1 MADLRPPHRTGDER
15 GTVMALLQFQRE
27 SFVRKVEDL
36 DDEAARSSPVGSGTS
51 LLWLTRH
58 LAFAESVWVL
68 GRFASRPDDVPPN
81 QVPEGDTVAAA
92 VAAYRAAWRAVDE
105 VVAGASFD
113 DVCQLGD
120 ERSAVDLR
128 WIMAH
133 LLEETARHAGHA
145 DIIREL
151 LDGATGR

>member
-1 MADLRPPHRTGDER
+1 MADLKPPQRTGDER
-15 GTVMALLQFQRE
+15 GTVLSLLQFQRE
-27 SFVRKVEDL
+27 SFLRKVEGL
-36 DDEAARSSPVGSGTS
+36 DDAAARSSPVASGTS

-68 GRFASRPDDVPPN
+68 GRFAGRPQDVPPYE
-81 QVPEGDTVAAA
+81 VPDGDSVGVA
-92 VAAYRAAWRAVDE
+92 VEAYRATWRAVDE

-113 DVCQLGD
+113 DVCDVGG

-145 DIIREL
+145 DILREL
-151 LDGATGR
+151 LDGSTGR